1 MSKQAYYKYSDDRVM
16 LYMAQ
21 EEFVVQYIR
30 EVRVFDPGIGGKKLW
45 EMYRR
50 EFQGNNPVGRDR
62 FMDIVDR
69 NGLKVRQ
76 RIRTPAPQILPTI
89 FPYTQIW

>member
-1 MSKQAYYKYSDDRVM
+1 M
-16 LYMAQ
+16 
-21 EEFVVQYIR
+21 FVVQYIR
-30 EVRVFDPGIGGKKLW
+30 EVRVLDTGIGGKKLW

-69 NGLKVRQ
+69 YGLKVWQ
-76 RIRTPAPQILPTI
+76 RIRSHRTSD
-89 FPYTQIW
+89 

>member
-1 MSKQAYYKYSDDRVM
+1 M
-16 LYMAQ
+16 LYMEQ
-21 EEFVVQYIR
+21 EVFVVQYIR
-30 EVRVFDPGIGGKKLW
+30 EVRVLDTGIGGKKLW

-69 NGLKVRQ
+69 YGLKVWQ
-76 RIRTPAPQILPTI
+76 RIRSHRTSD
-89 FPYTQIW
+89 